1 MTAVTA
7 FRLYSR
13 KTKDYPGSK
22 IDILSKSQ
30 LCLPGFLQV
39 MSMGFAADS
48 SREALK
54 RFYGNVQ
61 QAINMLES
69 CGGTLSSLQQLTRGK
84 CLGLSLT
91 GGWHFFLLFRDCRGP
106 EKCTCNSRISR

>member
-1 MTAVTA
+1 
-7 FRLYSR
+7 
-13 KTKDYPGSK
+13 
-22 IDILSKSQ
+22 
-30 LCLPGFLQV
+30 
-39 MSMGFAADS
+39 MGFTADS

-69 CGGTLSSLQQLTRGK
+69 CGGALSSPQQLSQGK

-91 GGWHFFLLFRDCRGP
+91 GGWLFFQDCRGP
-106 EKCTCNSRISR
+106 EKSVYAQLAYYTLTYLRQRFN